1 MPGFDT
7 NLNCNAVQNTASVD
21 SSELL
26 ALQRDTDVRLHRY
39 TDFDQINGAYLD
51 WQFDQ
56 FRKFVGDRLL
66 EIGCGVGG
74 ILERLPDCSVIQSLD
89 VEEDVLLAA
98 QQRFQDRPEMM
109 FTLLNLATCEDAQV
123 VELQDRRFD
132 TVLAINVLE
141 HIEDDRTVLQRTER
155 ILASGGHMVVLVP
168 AHPQLYG
175 EYDRLDG
182 HFRRY
187 TKSSFRKGVS
197 QTGFTV
203 VHLRYFNLL
212 GAVGWWWHY
221 RFLKRTIHGATQF
234 GVMNR
239 LIPLMKRVERMV
251 SPPFGLSVIAILRKA

>member
-1 MPGFDT
+1 LTGFDT

-21 SSELL
+21 SPELL

-39 TDFDQINGAYLD
+39 TDFDEINGAYLD

-56 FRKFVGDRLL
+56 FREFVGDRLL

-109 FTLLNLATCEDAQV
+109 FTLLDLATCED
-123 VELQDRRFD
+123 
-132 TVLAINVLE
+132 
-141 HIEDDRTVLQRTER
+141 
-155 ILASGGHMVVLVP
+155 
-168 AHPQLYG
+168 
-175 EYDRLDG
+175 DRLDG

-187 TKSSFRKGVS
+187 TKYSFGKVVL

-251 SPPFGLSVIAILRKA
+251 SPPFGLSVVAILRKA